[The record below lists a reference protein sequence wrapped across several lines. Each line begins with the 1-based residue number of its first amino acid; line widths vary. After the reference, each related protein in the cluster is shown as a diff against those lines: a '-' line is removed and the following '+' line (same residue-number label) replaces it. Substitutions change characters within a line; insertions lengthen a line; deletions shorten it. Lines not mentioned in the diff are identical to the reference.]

1 MIKNTTPTVDAI
13 GKLNISGDILP
24 PSWLKAITYTTTK
37 GKKVTDFLAAYILAN
52 IRYWYTPTT
61 TRDPQT
67 DDIASISKKFN
78 SDKLQ
83 KSYSDYAELTG
94 SSKRQV
100 RDSFETL
107 VRLNLIS
114 VEFRQVLVKNT
125 MLYNV
130 MFVEPNVERITEIT
144 YNHIEKGGH
153 TKIRTTPLRESVPP
167 SYGNPY
173 DPPTEICNTYTKIT
187 TENTTEIT
195 TDLFFGEEKKHQE
208 DNSLGIPKREEGE
221 KENSLEELRE
231 ERTQESLKELTS
243 AGLIQFLI
251 DKNNGCIP
259 IYYNDLIK
267 NSNRIIN
274 ILQRI
279 EVYGKQSKIEKNI
292 IRLESLETW
301 INRFTL
307 SKVLEAIETIEGS
320 IALGICS
327 RKITPKYFLEALL
340 RNVPE
345 DTSHL
350 EPVEDNYVYVCKC
363 GHKTQLHDDL
373 RFCSVCGTEVDY
385 LVTQEGERIY
395 S

>member
-1 MIKNTTPTVDAI
+1 MIKNTTPAVDAI
-13 GKLNISGDILP
+13 GKLHVYGDIIP
-24 PSWLKAITYTTTK
+24 HSWLKAITYETSK
-37 GKKVTDFLAAYILAN
+37 GKKVPDLLATHILAN
-52 IRYWYTPTT
+52 IRYWYTPTI

-83 KSYSDYAELTG
+83 KSYDDYAKLTG
-94 SSKRQV
+94 YSKRQV
-100 RDSFETL
+100 RDSFNTL
-107 VRLNLIS
+107 IRLNLIS
-114 VEFRQVLVKNT
+114 LEFRQVTIKNT
-125 MLYNV
+125 TLYNV
-130 MFVEPNVERITEIT
+130 MFIEPNVERITEIT
-144 YNHIEKGGH
+144 HNHIEKEGH
-153 TKIRTTPLRESVPP
+153 TKFCTTPIQKSVLP
-167 SYGNPY
+167 SCKIMY
-173 DPPTEICNTYTKIT
+173 DSPTEICNTNTYIT
-187 TENTTEIT
+187 TKNTTETT
-195 TDLFFGEEKKHQE
+195 TDIFFGKEKKHQE
-208 DNSLGIPKREEGE
+208 DNSLEDSKREERKG
-221 KENSLEELRE
+221 ENSLEELRE
-231 ERTQESLKELTS
+231 EKTQESLKELTS

-251 DKNNGCIP
+251 DKNNGCTP
-259 IYYNDLIK
+259 TYYDDLAK
-267 NSNRIIN
+267 NSNRLIS

-307 SKVLEAIETIEGS
+307 SKVLAAIEAIEGS

-345 DTSHL
+345 DISHL
-350 EPVEDNYVYVCKC
+350 EPVEDNYLYVCKC